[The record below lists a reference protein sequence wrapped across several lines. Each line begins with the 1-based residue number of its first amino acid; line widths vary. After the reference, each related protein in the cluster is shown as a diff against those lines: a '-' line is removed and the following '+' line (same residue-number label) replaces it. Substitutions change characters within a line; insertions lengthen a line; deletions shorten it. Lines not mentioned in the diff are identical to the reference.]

1 MIYRVFF
8 MGEFVKFPILSFSRL
23 KQRKNLEGIYP
34 KTVKPHVYIRNNNCR
49 KKVDV
54 SNSMLWINESCISH
68 LSLKEF
74 LDLHH
79 LHHYDNHSVVHAHL
93 WRDILHAFVMRLI
106 RT

>member
-1 MIYRVFF
+1 MHDLQGFF
-8 MGEFVKFPILSFSRL
+8 MGEFVKFPILSFSRS
-23 KQRKNLEGIYP
+23 KKRKNLEGIYP

-79 LHHYDNHSVVHAHL
+79 LHHSVVHAHL
-93 WRDILHAFVMRLI
+93 WK
-106 RT
+106 

>member
-1 MIYRVFF
+1 MHDLQGFF

-34 KTVKPHVYIRNNNCR
+34 KTVKPHVYITNNNCR

-79 LHHYDNHSVVHAHL
+79 LHHSVVHAHL
-93 WRDILHAFVMRLI
+93 WK
-106 RT
+106 